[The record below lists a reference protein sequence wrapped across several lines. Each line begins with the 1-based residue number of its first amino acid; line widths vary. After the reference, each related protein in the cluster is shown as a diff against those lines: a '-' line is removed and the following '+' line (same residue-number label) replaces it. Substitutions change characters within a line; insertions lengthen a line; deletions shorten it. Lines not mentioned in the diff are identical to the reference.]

1 MIAIPGAII
10 RLSVGLLGCLWL
22 LGGIYGVAYAGSDH
36 AWAAALG
43 AAVTMLV
50 GYGCAYWAFVRA
62 PWEHKAS
69 GIGDGNSD

>member
-1 MIAIPGAII
+1 MMAIPGAII

-50 GYGCAYWAFVRA
+50 GYLRLLGVRPCSLGA
-62 PWEHKAS
+62 QRQRHT
-69 GIGDGNSD
+69 